1 MTRRTWADSLRGLG
15 WGIAFLLLLA
25 APPVA
30 LLRLGAVPSDLPQV
44 EWPPSSTVVL
54 SAATAAAW
62 ILWATFAVVQ
72 LVDLWAILRSR
83 PLPELGWA
91 PESLRFV
98 TNRVATGMT
107 MVVAILHPAAA
118 ASAAPLSSAHVA
130 AVPESGMTAFQP
142 AQQVQRAAPDLSGF
156 LPPAGAKYVVAGA
169 GDTLWDLAAR
179 HLGNPFRHT
188 ELESLNRGLPQPDG
202 RALVDADWIEPGWV
216 IRLPD
221 DAVDGHIVPSV
232 RRSGADDEGVQGCE
246 TDVVDAGESGGEE
259 AGTSPPAASPPT
271 EPTPSSSTTVAGSA
285 PRSPRPASPPIHTAR
300 PDGGAEPRPP
310 VTLPSGASV
319 GAAFAAG
326 VATSW
331 TVQRLHKRRGYRPKP
346 PVPGRVARRSAPE
359 PIPTMVAATSQA
371 AESGNDEDHSEARGA
386 AGRPGSERTTVVEP
400 DLLALGGLRIAGAG
414 AEDVARSILLSGLVT
429 TPQEAEVLVDRA
441 EAAALLGGDL
451 ALPGLNAVADDILG
465 AAEVEQAR
473 RFRIL
478 DAAEVEDF
486 REYRASPR
494 DEHLPLL
501 IAVQP
506 TNDEDEPRWE
516 QIATRGPRL
525 GIVVLSIGPGRRDG
539 FPWVMVGGDGRVSQ
553 VEGAAP
559 GIREGISL
567 PRLTRG
573 DAEVLVAQLATTT
586 HVAASPGADDATAEE
601 PFLFDA
607 LPPEPEAPSGP
618 RPAITVRLFGEM
630 TIEGPDGI
638 VRGGMREKAREL
650 LARLLLQPEGVR
662 REVLMEELWPDVE
675 LAKRQDRFSAAV
687 SSIRTRLRSALGSSD
702 HEVVICD
709 GDLYRAD
716 GALFDVDY
724 WRFQRALRVAATVD
738 DRDGRERALESALD
752 LYHGDLGATEFWSW
766 AEDEREALRRRA
778 LDAAVQLAEWAEA
791 GGRLDDAIVAV
802 ERAIAIDPYAEEL
815 YVRGVRLLVA
825 AGRTE
830 SGVQLYR
837 QLRQR
842 LDQLDVDP
850 MESTSKAIA
859 RILGDADRV
868 REKRSAHHGS
878 P

>member
-15 WGIAFLLLLA
+15 WGIAFLVLLA

-30 LLRLGAVPSDLPQV
+30 LLRLGTVPSGLPQV

-54 SAATAAAW
+54 SVATAAAW

-107 MVVAILHPAAA
+107 MIVAILHPAAA

-130 AVPESGMTAFQP
+130 VAPGSGMMAFQP
-142 AQQVQRAAPDLSGF
+142 AQQVQRAAPNLSGF
-156 LPPAGAKYVVAGA
+156 LPPAGGKYVVAAA

-221 DAVDGHIVPSV
+221 DAVDGHVVPSV
-232 RRSGADDEGVQGCE
+232 RSGADDEGVQGCE
-246 TDVVDAGESGGEE
+246 TDVVDAGESGGEG
-259 AGTSPPAASPPT
+259 ADTSPPT
-271 EPTPSSSTTVAGSA
+271 EPTPSSPTTVAESG
-285 PRSPRPASPPIHTAR
+285 PRSPSPASPPIHTAR

-326 VATSW
+326 IATSW
-331 TVQRLHKRRGYRPKP
+331 TVQRIHRRRGYRPKP
-346 PVPGRVARRSAPE
+346 PVPGRVARQSAPE

-371 AESGNDEDHSEARGA
+371 AGPGNDEDHDDARGA
-386 AGRPGSERTTVVEP
+386 AGRTSGTERTTVVEP
-400 DLLALGGLRIAGAG
+400 DLLELGGLRIDGDG
-414 AEDVARSILLSGLVT
+414 AEDVARSILLSALVT

-441 EAAALLGGDL
+441 EARALLGDNLG
-451 ALPGLNAVADDILG
+451 LPGLNAVADDVLG

-473 RFRIL
+473 RFRVL
-478 DAAEVEDF
+478 DAADVEDF

-506 TNDEDEPRWE
+506 TDDEDEHRWE

-525 GIVVLSIGPGRRDG
+525 GIVVLSIGHAGRDG
-539 FPWVMVGGDGRVSQ
+539 FPRLMVGGDGRVNR
-553 VEGAAP
+553 VEGAVP
-559 GIREGISL
+559 GVREGVSL

-573 DAEVLVAQLATTT
+573 DAEVVVAQLATTT
-586 HVAASPGADDATAEE
+586 HVAASPGADDTTVEE
-601 PFLFDA
+601 PFVFDA
-607 LPPEPEAPSGP
+607 LPPESGAPSDP
-618 RPAITVRLFGEM
+618 EPPIKVRLFGEM
-630 TIEGPDGI
+630 TIDGPDGI

-687 SSIRTRLRSALGSSD
+687 SSIRTRLRAALGSSE

-709 GDLYRAD
+709 GDLYRVD

-724 WRFQRALRVAATVD
+724 WRFQSALRVAATVD
-738 DRDGRERALESALD
+738 DREDRESALESALE

-778 LDAAVQLAEWAEA
+778 LDAAVQLAEWAEG

-802 ERAIAIDPYAEEL
+802 ERAISIDPYAEEL

-859 RILGDADRV
+859 QILGDAGRV
-868 REKRSAHHGS
+868 RNTRAAHHVR